1 MKLSK
6 LIKGAVIAGGA
17 LAIIKGLDE
26 RLETTHYT
34 IESDKI
40 PEEFDGFRIVQ
51 ISDLHATQIP
61 GIAEEVRSENPDII
75 VSTGDL
81 VDDEGSYEP
90 GIRLCEKLLQ
100 IAPVYA
106 VTGNHDLLR
115 ADYPKFQRAL
125 DATGTK
131 TLHDESI
138 KLTRGSSTLVLSGI
152 DDPYSVDGTTITHNI
167 YTSVKAIS
175 PTDNYHILLFH
186 RANHMDLLRDK
197 GFDLILS
204 GHMHGGQLRFPNGRG
219 ICNPK
224 SSWGSNSP
232 FLFPKYFA
240 GHYRYKDMDM
250 IVNRGL
256 GNPMIIPRL
265 FNRPEISVII
275 LKSKKEKI

>member
-1 MKLSK
+1 MKISK
-6 LIKGAVIAGGA
+6 LIKGAAVAGSILVA
-17 LAIIKGLDE
+17 VKGLDE

-34 IESDKI
+34 IKSDKI
-40 PEEFDGFRIVQ
+40 PDAFDGFRIVQ
-51 ISDLHATQIP
+51 ISDLHAAQIP
-61 GIAEEVRSENPDII
+61 GIAEEIRSENPDII

-90 GIRLCEKLLQ
+90 GIRLCEKLLK

-106 VTGNHDLLR
+106 VTGNHDILR
-115 ADYPKFQRAL
+115 SDYLKFQRAL

-138 KLTRGSSTLVLSGI
+138 RLYREHSALTLSGI
-152 DDPYSVDGTTITHNI
+152 EDPFSLDGNTLTQNI
-167 YTSVKAIS
+167 CASVKAI
-175 PTDNYHILLFH
+175 PATEDYHILLFH
-186 RANHMDLLRDK
+186 RANHIDLLRDK

-204 GHMHGGQLRFPNGRG
+204 GHMHGGQFRFPNGRG

-224 SSWGSNSP
+224 SSWGCNSP
-232 FLFPKYFA
+232 LLFPKYFG
-240 GHYRYKDMDM
+240 GHYKYADTDM

-265 FNRPEISVII
+265 FNRPEITVII
-275 LKSKKEKI
+275 LKKEKS